1 MRGKLSS
8 FISPL
13 SLLKPKRRWGLE
25 NGPFLTKS
33 SVRATRGAPLLHL
46 AVLFFLTLKKLL

>member
-25 NGPFLTKS
+25 NGPFLSKS
-33 SVRATRGAPLLHL
+33 SGRATRGAPLLHL
-46 AVLFFLTLKKLL
+46 AALFFLTLEKLL